1 MPKSKVKKKRM
12 FREVS
17 HLQDR
22 YVSKN
27 YLKNLR
33 FVRKMFCE
41 DSEISFSHLEFLLWA
56 YDKEFWTIN
65 YAADEYGFN
74 KKNFGN
80 RILYPL
86 RKLGLVYKHFDKL
99 TPGKKL
105 DDHLFREE
113 TKFNY
118 RVRYGITQKARL
130 LVQRFYREMDRSN
143 PNPEA

>member
-1 MPKSKVKKKRM
+1 M

-17 HLQDR
+17 FLDSR
-22 YVSKN
+22 YINEN
-27 YLKNLR
+27 YLKHLR
-33 FVRKMFCE
+33 SIRTTFCE
-41 DSEISFSHLEFLLWA
+41 DADISFSHLEFLLWA

-80 RILYPL
+80 RMLWPL
-86 RKLGLVYKHFDKL
+86 MKQGLVYKHFDKL
-99 TPGKKL
+99 TPSNSS

-118 RVRYGITQKARL
+118 RVRYAITQKARL
-130 LVQRFYREMDRSN
+130 LVQRFYREVNRST
-143 PNPEA
+143 PHQEV